1 MVGCYG
7 GVSFVPLQHK
17 SFRSIISYRWTEQ
30 TSAEITDYVIGP
42 YVFDN
47 PVGLRTHP
55 YSTSNVTNPLKYSDV
70 ASLDEV
76 HKIGEVWA
84 NMLHNVYAALV
95 KAHGFS
101 STAQTD
107 PS

>member
-1 MVGCYG
+1 MPWQSRFAPSQIWVL
-7 GVSFVPLQHK
+7 SL
-17 SFRSIISYRWTEQ
+17 IIACRWTEQ
-30 TSAEITDYVIGP
+30 TSAQITDYVVGP

-55 YSTSNVTNPLKYSDV
+55 YSTSDVTNPLKYSDV

-95 KAHGFS
+95 KAYGFS
-101 STAQTD
+101 SAARTD